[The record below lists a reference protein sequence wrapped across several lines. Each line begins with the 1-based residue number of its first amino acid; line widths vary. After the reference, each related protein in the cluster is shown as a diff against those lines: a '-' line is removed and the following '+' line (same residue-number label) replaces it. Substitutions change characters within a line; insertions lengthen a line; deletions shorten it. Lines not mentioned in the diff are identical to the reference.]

1 MKYIAEMRQIVY
13 ADPLLRL
20 PARSHSVTTCL
31 MRPNL
36 DLILIGYHFDRWRAT
51 VRPICRLAACTTTR
65 IHPATAFRCTRL

>member
-36 DLILIGYHFDRWRAT
+36 DLILIGYHFDR
-51 VRPICRLAACTTTR
+51 
-65 IHPATAFRCTRL
+65 